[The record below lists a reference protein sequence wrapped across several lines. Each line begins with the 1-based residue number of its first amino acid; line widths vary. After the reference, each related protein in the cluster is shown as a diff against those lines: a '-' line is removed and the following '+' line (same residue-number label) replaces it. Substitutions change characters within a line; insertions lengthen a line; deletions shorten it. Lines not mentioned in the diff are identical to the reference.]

1 MSRAVNRVSIQSF
14 SDSRHLLDDE
24 FCIPV
29 TCFNLC
35 GCRHLRQN
43 LCPGRILMRDSDSRV
58 AASIAADKR
67 MGAKQDVPA
76 SQTRVIRI
84 EIAPWTM
91 IVLMLVIVGLW
102 LFIRLLPVVLVLVV
116 ALMIVGTLA
125 PAVLWLE
132 KRGVRR
138 GAGIAIVFSALS
150 VATVLVFL
158 LTIPELVNQVKSL
171 IEMEPMIRERVAAW
185 FDGSPLTASLAEA
198 IRNVQYDAIFRSSAA
213 SVLTFSTKLVA
224 GVAYLFGSIFLA
236 LYMMLDRDRLRG
248 ALFAV
253 VSRSHHIRLSRILV
267 NLETIV
273 GGYIRGQVITSA
285 LMAVFIF
292 ILLTAC
298 GIPNALVI
306 AVFGGLADVLP
317 YVGIFLT
324 MGPAIVA
331 AIPYGT
337 VIVLVVFVLMLIYEE
352 FESRVLVPL
361 VYGRA
366 LRLPSSVVMFS
377 LIAGATLL
385 GIIGALLALPVA
397 AAILMLIEEL
407 RVELPGETEQDADTV
422 MRKKDE
428 SGEREYTRRTEGMP
442 AEEAAAV
449 AFKMSGDRK
458 KAEDKPAE

>member
-1 MSRAVNRVSIQSF
+1 LAA
-14 SDSRHLLDDE
+14 
-24 FCIPV
+24 
-29 TCFNLC
+29 TCQLQRF
-35 GCRHLRQN
+35 
-43 LCPGRILMRDSDSRV
+43 LMRISDNKP
-58 AASIAADKR
+58 A
-67 MGAKQDVPA
+67 VPA
-76 SQTRVIRI
+76 VGRRSDEGIKMATRLTRVIRI

-91 IVLMLVIVGLW
+91 VVLMLVIVGLW

-125 PAVLWLE
+125 PAVMWME
-132 KRGVRR
+132 KRGIQRW
-138 GAGIAIVFSALS
+138 AGIAIVFSVLL
-150 VATVLVFL
+150 VAVVLLFM
-158 LTIPELVNQVKSL
+158 LTIPELVTQVKSL
-171 IEMEPMIRERVAAW
+171 ISMEPVLRERLAAW

-198 IRNVQYDAIFRSSAA
+198 IRNVQYDAIFRSSA
-213 SVLTFSTKLVA
+213 STVLTFSTNLLE
-224 GVAYLFGSIFLA
+224 GVAYMVGAIFLA
-236 LYMMLDRDRLRG
+236 LYIMLDRDRLRG

-253 VSRSHHIRLSRILV
+253 VPRTHHIRLSRILV

-273 GGYIRGQVITSA
+273 GGYIRGQVITSG
-285 LMAVFIF
+285 LMSAFIF
-292 ILLTAC
+292 ILLESC

-324 MGPAIVA
+324 MGPAVVA
-331 AIPYGT
+331 AIPLGP

-352 FESRVLVPL
+352 FESRVLVPV

-407 RVELPGETEQDADTV
+407 RVELPGETEQVADTL

-442 AEEAAAV
+442 AEEAAAI

-458 KAEDKPAE
+458 DSEDTPAV

>member
-1 MSRAVNRVSIQSF
+1 MNSPENK
-14 SDSRHLLDDE
+14 
-24 FCIPV
+24 
-29 TCFNLC
+29 T
-35 GCRHLRQN
+35 
-43 LCPGRILMRDSDSRV
+43 
-58 AASIAADKR
+58 AASAAQDKR
-67 MGAKQDVPA
+67 IEAGPSQQ
-76 SQTRVIRI
+76 SRQTRIVRI
-84 EIAPWTM
+84 EISPKTM
-91 IVLMLVIVGLW
+91 ITLMLVITGLW

-125 PAVLWLE
+125 PAVAWME
-132 KRGVRR
+132 KRGMHR
-138 GAGIAIVFSALS
+138 GAGIAIVFSMMFVASALIF
-150 VATVLVFL
+150 AF
-158 LTIPELVNQVKSL
+158 TIPELLNQVRSL
-171 IEMEPMIRERVAAW
+171 IDMEPALRERLAAW
-185 FDGSPLTASLAEA
+185 LAETPLTASLADA

-213 SVLTFSTKLVA
+213 SVLTFSGKLVE
-224 GVAYLFGSIFLA
+224 VIAYMFGAIFLA

-253 VSRSHHIRLSRILV
+253 VPRTHHIRLSRILA

-285 LMAVFIF
+285 MMAIFIL

-317 YVGIFLT
+317 YIGIFLT
-324 MGPAIVA
+324 MGPAVAA
-331 AIPYGT
+331 AIPLGP

-352 FESRVLVPL
+352 FESRVLVPM

-377 LIAGATLL
+377 LIAGATLF

-397 AAILMLIEEL
+397 AALLMLIDEL
-407 RVELPGETEQDADTV
+407 RVELPGETEQVADTI

-428 SGEREYTRRTEGMP
+428 SGELEYTRRTEGMP
-442 AEEAAAV
+442 AEAAAAI
-449 AFKMSGDRK
+449 AFEMSGERK
-458 KAEDKPAE
+458 KAENEPPL

>member
-1 MSRAVNRVSIQSF
+1 MSSPENK
-14 SDSRHLLDDE
+14 
-24 FCIPV
+24 
-29 TCFNLC
+29 T
-35 GCRHLRQN
+35 
-43 LCPGRILMRDSDSRV
+43 
-58 AASIAADKR
+58 AASAAQDKHIAPEQKANSR
-67 MGAKQDVPA
+67 QA
-76 SQTRVIRI
+76 RVIRI
-84 EIAPWTM
+84 EISLKTM
-91 IVLMLVIVGLW
+91 ITLMLVITGLW

-125 PAVLWLE
+125 PAVAWME
-132 KRGVRR
+132 NRGLHRS
-138 GAGIAIVFSALS
+138 AGIAIVFSVMF
-150 VATVLVFL
+150 VATALILAF
-158 LTIPELVNQVKSL
+158 TIPELLNQVRSL
-171 IEMEPMIRERVAAW
+171 IDMEPALRERLAAW
-185 FDGSPLTASLAEA
+185 FAETPLTASLAEA

-213 SVLTFSTKLVA
+213 SVLTFSGKLVQ
-224 GVAYLFGSIFLA
+224 VIAYLFGAIFLA

-253 VSRSHHIRLSRILV
+253 VPRTHHIRLSRILA

-285 LMAVFIF
+285 LMGIFIL

-317 YVGIFLT
+317 YIGIFLT
-324 MGPAIVA
+324 MGPAVAA
-331 AIPYGT
+331 AIPLGP

-352 FESRVLVPL
+352 FESRVLVPM

-366 LRLPSSVVMFS
+366 LRLPSSVVMFA
-377 LIAGATLL
+377 LIAGATLF

-407 RVELPGETEQDADTV
+407 RVELPGETEQVADTV

-428 SGEREYTRRTEGMP
+428 SGELEYTRRTEGMP
-442 AEEAAAV
+442 AEAAAAI
-449 AFKMSGDRK
+449 AFEMSGERK
-458 KAEDKPAE
+458 KAENEPPL

>member
-1 MSRAVNRVSIQSF
+1 LAATCQLQRFLMRVS
-14 SDSRHLLDDE
+14 DNK
-24 FCIPV
+24 PAV
-29 TCFNLC
+29 
-35 GCRHLRQN
+35 
-43 LCPGRILMRDSDSRV
+43 P
-58 AASIAADKR
+58 AASRRSDEGIKMATR
-67 MGAKQDVPA
+67 L
-76 SQTRVIRI
+76 TRVIRI

-91 IVLMLVIVGLW
+91 VVLMLVIVGLW

-125 PAVLWLE
+125 PAVMWME
-132 KRGVRR
+132 KRGIQRW
-138 GAGIAIVFSALS
+138 AGIAIVFSVLL
-150 VATVLVFL
+150 VAAVLLFM
-158 LTIPELVNQVKSL
+158 LTIPELVTQVKSL
-171 IEMEPMIRERVAAW
+171 ISMEPVLRERLAAW

-198 IRNVQYDAIFRSSAA
+198 IRNVQYDAIFRSSA
-213 SVLTFSTKLVA
+213 STVLTFSTNLLE
-224 GVAYLFGSIFLA
+224 GVAYMVGAIFLA
-236 LYMMLDRDRLRG
+236 LYIMLDRDRLRG

-253 VSRSHHIRLSRILV
+253 VPRTHHIRLSRILV

-273 GGYIRGQVITSA
+273 GGYIRGQVITSG
-285 LMAVFIF
+285 LMSAFIF
-292 ILLTAC
+292 ILLESC

-324 MGPAIVA
+324 MGPAVVA
-331 AIPYGT
+331 AIPLGP
-337 VIVLVVFVLMLIYEE
+337 VVVLVVFVLMLIYEE
-352 FESRVLVPL
+352 FESRVLVPV

-407 RVELPGETEQDADTV
+407 RVELPGETEQVADTL

-442 AEEAAAV
+442 AEEAAAI

-458 KAEDKPAE
+458 DSEDTPAV